1 MDAIENLMTRRSIRR
16 FTAASVSE
24 EEVNVMLHA
33 AMAAPSAGNAQPWH
47 FICIR
52 DREIL
57 AQLPDIQP
65 HTRMM
70 SAAQLA
76 ILVCA
81 DLTLEK
87 HEGFWVQDCSAAT
100 MNILLSAH
108 AQGLGAVWCG
118 VHPRTAWSEGISRLL
133 KLPHH
138 VQPMSV
144 VAIGRPSEEKEPA
157 DRFKSERIHIDR
169 W

>member
-1 MDAIENLMTRRSIRR
+1 MDAIANLMTRRSIRR
-16 FTAASVSE
+16 FTNQPVSDA
-24 EEVNVMLHA
+24 EVETLLRA

-47 FICIR
+47 FVCIR
-52 DREIL
+52 DRAVL

-70 SAAQLA
+70 LAAQAA
-76 ILVCA
+76 ILVCG

-100 MNILLSAH
+100 MSILLAAH

-118 VHPRTAWSEGISRLL
+118 LYPRTAWSEGVARLL
-133 KLPHH
+133 GLPHH
-138 VQPMSV
+138 VQPLSL
-144 VAIGRPSEEKEPA
+144 VAVGRPAEEKEPSE
-157 DRFKSERIHIDR
+157 RFKSERVHLDR